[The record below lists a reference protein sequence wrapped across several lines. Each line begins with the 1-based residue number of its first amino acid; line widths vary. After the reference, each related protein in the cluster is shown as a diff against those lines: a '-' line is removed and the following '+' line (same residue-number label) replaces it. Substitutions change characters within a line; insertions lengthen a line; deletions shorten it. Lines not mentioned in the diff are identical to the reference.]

1 VLANVCLHAFDTAW
15 RAYGLERRLQARLIR
30 YADDFVILC
39 RQTAAQVQPLVT
51 QQLQALGLML
61 NLVKTRDL
69 DAPRQPFTFLGF
81 TVRVARSCCTGA
93 WFPVTQSS
101 AAARQKL
108 RDAVKTQAGRDRARR
123 PTPEV
128 IAEVNRVVQ
137 GWAGYFYFRLC
148 PAAFSALKQ
157 FVCDRVRIYLRR
169 KHRYRTGGYR
179 AFPDPVLYGRFG
191 LYRLPLTAPWKASAS
206 AVR

>member
-1 VLANVCLHAFDTAW
+1 MLANVCLHAFDTAW

-123 PTPEV
+123 PSAPSSSSSV
-128 IAEVNRVVQ
+128 I
-137 GWAGYFYFRLC
+137 G
-148 PAAFSALKQ
+148 SASTCGASIGIGPGGIGPSQ
-157 FVCDRVRIYLRR
+157 IQCS
-169 KHRYRTGGYR
+169 TGGSGSTGSR
-179 AFPDPVLYGRFG
+179 
-191 LYRLPLTAPWKASAS
+191 
-206 AVR
+206 